1 VQELHELITDLGG
14 GFVVYPVAHIIEFE
28 RPDETG
34 KAGGH

>member
-14 GFVVYPVAHIIEFE
+14 GFVVHPVAHIIEFE